1 VFAVHPEEFVGETP
15 MPLIA
20 AQRFGVGRSAM
31 IGVRNFWR
39 WRLAADSDAAA
50 FDRFWRQWLRY
61 LADGWRSPV
70 SIHLPD
76 QDFEPG
82 GEIRYEAQRSGGGA
96 PTGNTATGNA
106 SNSDGAGGKVEGG
119 SVYTARVVDSQNVEI
134 ARERLEVPIDQAV
147 AAKFRAAEPGTYTIE
162 LSDEREQVLASRAV
176 EVRAANLEWR
186 SAARNMR
193 LLEHW
198 ARASGGLAAP
208 LERGDNVAELLRVAL
223 SQADRAARESRQPVP
238 VGVNGWTLSA
248 LLGCLA
254 AEWLLRKR
262 WGLV

>member
-1 VFAVHPEEFVGETP
+1 
-15 MPLIA
+15 
-20 AQRFGVGRSAM
+20 
-31 IGVRNFWR
+31 
-39 WRLAADSDAAA
+39 
-50 FDRFWRQWLRY
+50 
-61 LADGWRSPV
+61 
-70 SIHLPD
+70 
-76 QDFEPG
+76 
-82 GEIRYEAQRSGGGA
+82 
-96 PTGNTATGNA
+96 
-106 SNSDGAGGKVEGG
+106 VEGG
-119 SVYTARVVDSQNVEI
+119 GVFTARVVDPQNVEI
-134 ARERLEVPIDQAV
+134 AREQLEVPIDQAV

-162 LSDEREQVLASRAV
+162 LSDEREQV
-176 EVRAANLEWR
+176 RAANLEWR
-186 SAARNMR
+186 SAARNMQ

-248 LLGCLA
+248 LLGSLA